1 MSRNPTIKA
10 IFFDFMG
17 TCLDWHTPV
26 LSALPPSIPAE
37 TASALAISWR
47 HTYFDPNAARL
58 AANLPPED
66 IDITLRATLLST
78 LSSPAYSQYQ
88 SLVTEDTLEKM
99 HRSLPQHA
107 RLA

>member
-1 MSRNPTIKA
+1 MSRDPKIKA

-26 LSALPPSIPAE
+26 VSAMPTSFIFDSD
-37 TASALAISWR
+37 ASNLAITWR
-47 HTYFDPNAARL
+47 HTYFDSNATRL

-78 LSSPAYSQYQ
+78 LSSPAYSQFQQYF
-88 SLVTEDTLEKM
+88 TEK
-99 HRSLPQHA
+99 
-107 RLA
+107 